1 MAQRRGL
8 FARENKATVQ
18 KRSGN
23 RDVKTGNPGDQA
35 FVWSADCSKLVF
47 VYIQIFFFPN
57 YFIFVENGIFFPLE
71 IRVAFGPERSGSQLR
86 QSRATQTEFIP
97 NIIIVYAV
105 FLW

>member
-47 VYIQIFFFPN
+47 VFIQIYIFFSSN
-57 YFIFVENGIFFPLE
+57 YFIIVQNGNFVSKGK
-71 IRVAFGPERSGSQLR
+71 FGSLSARRKAEASCD
-86 QSRATQTEFIP
+86 RAALP
-97 NIIIVYAV
+97 KLNS
-105 FLW
+105 FLT